1 MVGERDLRGGLGPVG
16 SARPETTGTAA
27 DLGLDPLRLLASAL
41 AGRRLEV
48 APTAP
53 GERSWTDGSTV
64 YLDPEVPQAE
74 RILALSVQASLVA
87 AGSLEPA
94 VLRHLRRRPALGQR
108 YLAIEAHRALDCSG
122 AVLPPVARTLIDH
135 SVARSTQSAED
146 SLRRAREQRSG
157 VELPAVFGRIDAK
170 RSLDAMHD
178 DESGQPAVMPAATD
192 ARTLAGF
199 DADAPDGDAPDLSMM
214 TSPVGGGGPVGRL
227 IRRLLRPGRS
237 RAAGGSPGAD
247 AVAHLTR
254 GDPGAGGTAGVMHRA
269 SEDGEIQVAP
279 DERGRRHPEWDVH
292 RRRYRPEWCTVVETD
307 PEPTSVE
314 RSAPPDPVAVR
325 RSLVR
330 LGLDLTRCRRRRQ
343 GDEIDIDA
351 AVEARVDTL
360 AGHPHDDDLYI
371 ESVRRRR
378 DLSVLVL
385 LDVSGSAAEP
395 GTAGRSVHEHQRA
408 AAAALTTAL
417 HELGDRLALYAFNSR
432 GRSAVQFLRV
442 KTFDDPLDGHAL
454 SRLDDLVPAA
464 YTRLGAAIRHG
475 SSILEERSGTPRRLL
490 VVLSDGFAYDHGYE
504 GRYGEADSR
513 RALLEARRRGIGCL
527 CLSVGAD
534 GDPAAL
540 RRVFGSAAHASVPRA
555 GELAGLIGP
564 LFRSALRTAEGQRR
578 SFQRVERTRE
588 RLEVERTRT

>member
-1 MVGERDLRGGLGPVG
+1 MGERAQLGGLGPEG
-16 SARPETTGTAA
+16 SARPESARTAA
-27 DLGLDPLRLLASAL
+27 GLELDQLRLLASAL

-48 APTAP
+48 APAAP
-53 GERSWTDGSTV
+53 GERSWTDGTTV
-64 YLDPEVPQAE
+64 YLDPEVPHAE
-74 RILALSVQASLVA
+74 RIRTLSVQASLVA

-108 YLAIEAHRALDCSG
+108 YLAIEAHRALHHSG

-146 SLRRAREQRSG
+146 SLRRARTQRSG
-157 VELPAVFGRIDAK
+157 AEPPAVFGRIDAK

-178 DESGQPAVMPAATD
+178 DQSSGSPAAKPSAADTLE
-192 ARTLAGF
+192 LAGF
-199 DADAPDGDAPDLSMM
+199 DAEADDDAPDLSMM
-214 TSPVGGGGPVGRL
+214 TSPVGGGGPVGKL
-227 IRRLLRPGRS
+227 IRKLLRPGRS
-237 RAAGGSPGAD
+237 RTAGGSPGAD

-254 GDPGAGGTAGVMHRA
+254 GDPGTGGAAGVVHRA
-269 SEDGEIQVAP
+269 ASDGELQVAP

-292 RRRYRPEWCTVVETD
+292 RRRYRPDWCTVVETD
-307 PEPTSVE
+307 PLPTTTS
-314 RSAPPDPVAVR
+314 RSAPPDPVALR
-325 RSLVR
+325 RALVR
-330 LGLDLTRCRRRRQ
+330 IGLDLTRCRRRRQ

-360 AGHPHDDDLYI
+360 AGHPHDDDHYI

-432 GRSAVQFLRV
+432 GRGAVQFLRV